1 MWWWPGNGNREEEE
15 GWEGG
20 GVIREGRGSEGWR
33 VRETQKQLRRVA
45 ASIKKNQTLILN
57 LNEVSLV

>member
-1 MWWWPGNGNREEEE
+1 MWWWPGNGNGEEEE
-15 GWEGG
+15 GW

-45 ASIKKNQTLILN
+45 ASIKKNPTLIFN